1 MKKIIV
7 AFLAAAT
14 ALALSGCAG
23 GGEKIGSDPAG
34 DPTESYINTP
44 INGGASGVGG
54 NEPNVPGN
62 VDVQGGSDNS
72 GAAGNGD
79 VPRVDGNNSNV
90 PSNGGVPNG
99 DSNNSN
105 TPGNSGTPGGEGNNL
120 NTPGNVNTSG
130 SGNSSVSND
139 HEKINSER
147 KLQSVYSGTDLDMD
161 AIAQKSNFCTKDGY
175 YRIQRLGDN
184 RDISNITYVDFA
196 SKREIVLCSDS
207 SCRHNTESCASVISK
222 KDVFF
227 STGIFVFNDKLW
239 LLSTENDEDGSMGSE
254 YHAPGYEPEPEKRRA
269 AIFRMDLDGTNRE
282 KVYEAALGDIIEKNV
297 FGDGDDL
304 LFVVKTPKVDTVK
317 NNTGKEVMFY
327 GSKNRALLRF
337 SISQNK
343 VVERIP
349 LDPYKNISL
358 TVRGCAGSRLILSG
372 IAYPDGKSRLDY
384 MDILAYETG
393 SGHSSTKEQ
402 SELSKNCEIVF
413 FTLDIDTKELKDV
426 FRDKKGSSYSVYR
439 DEIFIKHS
447 DETVSTVNVLNGTT
461 RSVNL
466 PSGYEFAGIFM
477 NKLKLYSI
485 GEGDDITYF
494 SDLDGTGITSTRLL
508 DLMNK
513 DRVTVLAVAGNK
525 LIVQYDEESTA
536 RPEGGYTR
544 TGVKLG
550 LISIDD
556 LVSGRRNIDR
566 INNLGK
572 SNGGF
577 L

>member
-1 MKKIIV
+1 MKKTIA
-7 AFLAAAT
+7 AFLAAAM

-23 GGEKIGSDPAG
+23 DGKKNGSDTVI
-34 DPTESYINTP
+34 DPTENTINTP

-79 VPRVDGNNSNV
+79 VPRADGNNSNV

-105 TPGNSGTPGGEGNNL
+105 TPGNSGTPGGEGNNS

-130 SGNSSVSND
+130 SGNSSVFND
-139 HEKINSER
+139 PEKNNSER
-147 KLQSVYSGTDLDMD
+147 KLQSVYSGTDLDMN
-161 AIAQKSNFCTKDGY
+161 AIAQKSNFCTEDGY
-175 YRIQRLGDN
+175 YRIQRLGDD
-184 RDISNITYVDFA
+184 RDIFNITYVDFA

-207 SCRHNTESCASVISK
+207 SCRHNTESCASFISGHEM
-222 KDVFF
+222 FT
-227 STGIFVFNDKLW
+227 TGIFVFDDKLW
-239 LLSTENDEDGSMGSE
+239 LLSTESDDEGSMGSE
-254 YHAPGYEPEPEKRRA
+254 YHAPGYEPKPETRRA

-282 KVYEAALGDIIEKNV
+282 KVYEAALGDIIERNV

-358 TVRGCAGSRLILSG
+358 TMRGCTGSRLILSG

-402 SELSKNCEIVF
+402 NELSNNCEIVF
-413 FTLDIDTKELKDV
+413 FTLDIDTKELKEV
-426 FRDKKGSSYSVYR
+426 FRIKRGTLYSYLVYKNELYIR
-439 DEIFIKHS
+439 YS
-447 DETVSTVNVLNGTT
+447 DDTVSAVDVLSGTS
-461 RSVNL
+461 RSVNI
-466 PSGYEFAGIFM
+466 PNGYDFGGIFM
-477 NKLKLYSI
+477 DKLELYRI
-485 GEGDDITYF
+485 GKSDDIAYF
-494 SDLDGTGITSTRLL
+494 ADIDGTNITSTRLF

-513 DRVTVLAVAGNK
+513 DRVTILAAAGKK
-525 LIVQYDEESTA
+525 LIVQYDEETVM

-566 INNLGK
+566 INNLDK
-572 SNGGF
+572 S
-577 L
+577 